1 MKRWF
6 IFILL
11 SVVVGIPFVL
21 KRDDEVALKGD
32 RTLVIITP
40 HNEAIRYEFGHGFRD
55 WYKEKTGQDV
65 AIDWR
70 VVGGTSEIARFVS
83 GEYTAAFRNY
93 WEHELNRP
101 WSDSVQRA
109 FGNRRIKLDDSPK
122 DDTEEEAARRAFLN
136 SEVSCGIDIFFG
148 GGTYDHNK
156 QAQIGNTVTSR
167 VLAEHPDW
175 FGPEAIPH
183 KNSGETYWESEGR
196 WFGAALSAYGMIY
209 NKDALKRLGIEG
221 KPEHWWDLAD
231 PRLVGEVAVCDPTKS
246 GSITQAFEMIVQEQI
261 QIRLAQL
268 KEAGV
273 AEDAVEAQ
281 AVREGWANAMR
292 LIRKIS
298 ANAQYFT
305 DSSMKPSIDVSIGQA
320 AIGMTIDFYGQFQ
333 VESVE
338 MRGGASR
345 LGFSSPEGGTTISAD
360 PISLLRGAENLELAE
375 LFIEYVLSEDGQK
388 RWSYKASDDVAGA
401 PKRYSLRRTAIRK
414 DFYTEE
420 HFPYM
425 SEPDYLPY
433 ERSKSFRYHSEWT
446 GHLFSEIRFLI
457 KVMAMDDHE
466 ALKSAWHALIEN
478 DFPPEATALFEDV
491 SLMDYDVVMED
502 YAPIVGGRDP
512 IAEVKLA
519 RNLGGLFRDHYRKVE
534 ELAKA
539 GK

>member
-1 MKRWF
+1 M
-6 IFILL
+6 
-11 SVVVGIPFVL
+11 

-32 RTLVIITP
+32 HTLVIITP

-55 WYKEKTGQDV
+55 WYLAKTGEEV

-70 VVGGTSEIARFVS
+70 VVGGTSEIARFLE

-93 WEHELNRP
+93 WINELKRP
-101 WSDSVQRA
+101 WSDAVQRA
-109 FGNRRIKLDDSPK
+109 FGNRKLKLDDSPE
-122 DDTEEEAARRAFLN
+122 DDSVEESARRAFLN
-136 SEVSCGIDIFFG
+136 SGISCGIDVFFG

-156 QAQIGNTVTSR
+156 QAQIGNTVSSR
-167 VLAEHPDW
+167 VMDTHPEW
-175 FGPEAIPH
+175 FGPEGIPH

-209 NKDALKRLGIEG
+209 NKQALKRLGFTHE
-221 KPEHWWDLAD
+221 PEHWWDLAD
-231 PRLVGEVAVCDPTKS
+231 PRFVGEVAVCDPTKS
-246 GSITQAFEMIVQEQI
+246 GSITQAFEMIIQEQI
-261 QIRLAQL
+261 QLRLAAL
-268 KEAGV
+268 KAEGMDEAA
-273 AEDAVEAQ
+273 AEHQ
-281 AVREGWANAMR
+281 AVREGWHNAMV
-292 LIRKIS
+292 LIRKIA

-320 AIGMTIDFYGQFQ
+320 AVGMTIDFYGQFQ

-338 MRGGASR
+338 MRGGGVGR

-388 RWSYKASDDVAGA
+388 LWSYKADAAVPGA

-414 DFYTEE
+414 DFYTEA

-433 ERSKSFRYHSEWT
+433 ERSKRFYYHREWT
-446 GHLFSEIRFLI
+446 GGLFSEIRFLI
-457 KVMAMDDHE
+457 KVMSMDDHE
-466 ALKSAWHALIEN
+466 ALKAAWHALIDH
-478 DFPPEATALFEDV
+478 DFPPQATALFEDV
-491 SLMDYDVVMED
+491 SNLEYDLVSEQ

-512 IAEVKLA
+512 IKEVVLA
-519 RNLGGLFRDHYRKVE
+519 RELGKDFREQYRKVE
-534 ELAKA
+534 ALAKA